1 MRLQKLKTKFKE
13 YFGIE
18 ATVAVNSPGRA
29 EIIGNHTD
37 YNLGY
42 ALGCAINQST
52 LALFAP
58 APDGRIE
65 VISNLEKEPLSFDPE
80 NISRDEKVKW
90 GNYIK
95 AVVAGLQKTGV
106 KIKGAKILLDTDF
119 PTSGGLSSSAALELA
134 VAFGL
139 LTLAGQKIDREAV
152 AWLCKEAENSDL
164 VQSPCG
170 FLDQGTIAFSQ
181 KDKLVL
187 LDFQPARNATQSVAG
202 GPPAKIK
209 LIPALLGES
218 SFVVAVDRTVK
229 RLLGES
235 GYPARRKS
243 CEAACKT
250 LKINS
255 LRSLSIKD
263 FERKKALLDPVT
275 RKRAE
280 HIVYENQRVLDAVK
294 ALENKDMVK
303 FGKLLTESGQSALDL
318 YDLAENTPELRFL
331 VETGKDLP
339 GVLGMRNMGGGF
351 SATVL
356 ALVKTG
362 SLPVFEQKLSS
373 SYSQKFPGKLEF
385 IQFSPGEG
393 TRVIA
398 Y

>member
-1 MRLQKLKTKFKE
+1 MRLAKLKTKFKE
-13 YFGIE
+13 YFGVA
-18 ATVAVNSPGRA
+18 ATVVVNSPGRA

-37 YNLGY
+37 YNLGF

-58 APDGRIE
+58 TDDGRIE
-65 VISNLEKEPLSFDPE
+65 AISTLEKEPLSFDPE

-95 AVVAGLQKTGV
+95 AVTAKLKPG
-106 KIKGAKILLDTDF
+106 IGAKVMLDTNF

-170 FLDQGTIAFSQ
+170 FLDQGTIAFAQ

-187 LDFQPARNATQSVAG
+187 LDFQP
-202 GPPAKIK
+202 PIKIK
-209 LIPALLGES
+209 LIPALLGEN

-255 LRSLSIKD
+255 LRELGIKD
-263 FERKKALLDPVT
+263 FESRKSQLDPVS

-280 HIVYENQRVLDAVK
+280 HIVYENQRVLDAVE

-303 FGKLLTESGQSALDL
+303 FGRLLTESGRSALDL

-331 VETGKDLP
+331 VETGRDLS
-339 GVLGMRNMGGGF
+339 GVLGIRNMGGGF

-362 SLPVFEQKLSS
+362 SLPVFEQKLQSA
-373 SYSQKFPGKLEF
+373 YSQKFPGRLEF

-393 TRVIA
+393 TEVI
-398 Y
+398 YG